1 MEQNDT
7 LKRDL
12 IKALKQ
18 SKHKVEITEPNNL
31 ELCKKYDG
39 TPFLLI
45 HGDSMKFSVWC
56 GNCIVTVLGHT
67 FTCDFD
73 YGEWSAEQEEDNW
86 LLEDAEFVE
95 VLESAKGVIS
105 GEQGDID
112 AQAMVYARANH
123 LGKEIPAYWGDLDE
137 IPKLLENLDLYDP
150 ISGTVTITLKGGEKK
165 DVECGLYCS
174 SIYQLY
180 CCLKDEGKLYK
191 SPTVSSKY
199 IERELPELHQE
210 ILDELQS
217 NGDLNDKSD
226 FVRYSLKNRKAF
238 FESILG

>member
-1 MEQNDT
+1 MEKNDALKQN
-7 LKRDL
+7 L

-18 SKHKVEITEPNNL
+18 SKHEVEITEPSNL

-45 HGDSMKFSVWC
+45 HGDSMKFSVWY

-67 FTCDFD
+67 FTCDFN

-123 LGKEIPAYWGDLDE
+123 LGKEIPAY
-137 IPKLLENLDLYDP
+137 
-150 ISGTVTITLKGGEKK
+150 
-165 DVECGLYCS
+165 
-174 SIYQLY
+174 
-180 CCLKDEGKLYK
+180 
-191 SPTVSSKY
+191 
-199 IERELPELHQE
+199 
-210 ILDELQS
+210 
-217 NGDLNDKSD
+217 
-226 FVRYSLKNRKAF
+226 
-238 FESILG
+238 